1 MQRKRNKPVRLS
13 QDFFDRLEP
22 RLLLAATKV
31 VFATS
36 SQTIAAGA
44 NSTAITVQLQDA
56 ANVPQTAGGAG
67 QVVNLST
74 SSSGGHFVDA
84 GLNTITS
91 VTVPAGSSSADV
103 FYVDT
108 VAAVPTLAVSSS
120 GLASSLQ
127 TETVTANA
135 PTQIDFTSE
144 SVGTRTSLAS
154 TTITLTLKD
163 SFGNPANAGGGGQP
177 ITLSSTSAGA
187 TFSTGANTTV
197 TAGTST
203 KTFTYTDP
211 NVGTPTIT
219 VTGAGLTSAQ
229 QGATIYNSTTVA
241 VKPDPAGLGS
251 YASTPPGGQNSNIAY
266 QTAYDWINR
275 PANSPLPTND
285 WWTLILKSGFAGSLY
300 TMPQKLFTQSS
311 GVTVSGYTGINSV
324 ANNIGYSGEQTVSV
338 GGNGTT
344 FARDAVV
351 DYSDWMVRFRM
362 EQSETRYVDV
372 TAVQGSPM
380 AWYEFN
386 NVSPTLTFGAAGT
399 YGTISDAAGASLGNG
414 GAGFSTDHFRFTKTG
429 VNFAVFA
436 PAGTVFVP
444 NATGFNVAFAG
455 ADHYLAV
462 ATLPAATNAIFADF
476 YQHAYAVPRTTTYGY
491 SYNVAAGAIT
501 TTWNVASDLLKAGA
515 STDLLQGWLPHNYR
529 DITSGPSTI
538 AGYTYPT
545 IYGTIRVSLGNSF
558 TIVQPTNGLNFVL
571 PAPQQIGG
579 TSDFNPAKMAGWL
592 NTYQLGLGSDSYG
605 GQTTLSQAAQMTLMA
620 KQLNDPNY
628 TRLLNILRTGVTNW
642 LTYQAGDNR
651 FYTYY
656 PKDKAL
662 IAYPPAFGSEHYT
675 DLHFHLGYLTS
686 SAAVLA
692 MLDPT
697 WATNYGAIAT
707 MVARSYANWD
717 RADTSEPYL
726 RTFNA
731 WRGHSYADG
740 LGDSLGNQGN
750 NQESVSEAVQSWQGL
765 VLLGAALN
773 NQAMLDAGMMGYAIE
788 SKSETEYWLNVAHND
803 LNPPGYPANRNTAIN
818 ADFTRQQQTFFGN
831 QPKYQ
836 LGIVG
841 LPAWPSMDFL
851 GKYNANMQAVINA
864 TMAAIG
870 GADPYQTL
878 GNSDDGNNWLAV
890 ILGMQAQVNPQLSAN
905 EFARYATLNAA
916 DNANAVSGI
925 PYYITHANRAYG
937 LRDYNFRLSVPV
949 GGVYTNTTTGK
960 KTYVAYNS
968 SASPQTVNVL
978 NAAGVV
984 IDSFLAGPRTTT
996 VYSAFAAIDGSGI
1009 LQVGGSASADSFA
1022 ISQSGSTI
1030 TVTLGSNNQSFD
1042 ASSVNSVVFTSLGQ
1056 NDTLDFNGPV
1066 AKPVTFNGGTGN
1078 DTLNVNAGT
1087 FTFAGDALSG
1097 SSNLSVNV
1105 AAGATLL
1112 FNASQHLAG
1121 LNVSGLAQ
1129 LPANGTQ
1136 VIVTKSL
1143 SIPATGRLDIF
1154 DNAMIVDYDAPTSPL
1169 IAVQGLISSARSSGT
1184 WTGNG
1189 LTSDKAKNA
1198 NPKNTT
1204 LGTMEA
1210 TEFKALYTP
1219 TTLFAGET
1227 IDTTAVLVKYAYY
1240 GDVDFNGVVDFDDY
1254 SRIDAGFNN
1263 NRTGWLNGDV
1273 DGNGIVDFDD
1283 YSLIDQ
1289 AFNTQSAV
1297 LRPASSLPPALPG
1310 KSPRGL
1316 KVV

>member
-1 MQRKRNKPVRLS
+1 MARSRSKTVLIS
-13 QDFFDRLEP
+13 LEYFDRLEP

-31 VFATS
+31 VFATAPQS
-36 SQTIAAGA
+36 LSAGA
-44 NSTAITVQLQDA
+44 NSGAITVQLQDA
-56 ANVPQTAGGAG
+56 SNTPQNAGGAG

-84 GLNTITS
+84 GSNPISS
-91 VTVPAGSSSADV
+91 VMIPSGSSSADV

-108 VAAVPTLAVSSS
+108 VAAVPTLAVSSA

-127 TETVTANA
+127 TETITANA
-135 PTQIDFTSE
+135 PTQIDLTSAPA
-144 SVGTRTSLAS
+144 GTRSGLAS
-154 TTITLTLKD
+154 TTITITLKD
-163 SFGNPANAGGGGQP
+163 SFGNPAPAGGGGQA
-177 ITLSSTSAGA
+177 IALSSTSAGGS
-187 TFSTGANTTV
+187 FSTGANTTV
-197 TAGTST
+197 TAGTSA
-203 KTFTYTDP
+203 KSFTYTDS
-211 NVGTPTIT
+211 VVATPTIT
-219 VTGAGLTSAQ
+219 AAGAGLASAQ
-229 QGATIYNSTTVA
+229 QLATIYSSTTTVI
-241 VKPDPAGLGS
+241 KPDPAGLGS
-251 YASTPPGGQNSNIAY
+251 YASTPPGGQNSNIVY
-266 QTAYDWINR
+266 QTAYDWIDR
-275 PANSPLPTND
+275 PTDSPLPTND
-285 WWTLILKSGFAGSLY
+285 WWTLLLKSGFAGSLY

-311 GVTVSGYTGINSV
+311 GITVSGYTGITSV
-324 ANNIGYSGEQTVSV
+324 ANNIGYSGEQTVSI
-338 GGNGTT
+338 GGNGVT
-344 FARDAVV
+344 FTRDAVV

-362 EQSETRYVDV
+362 EQSETRYIDV
-372 TAVQGSPM
+372 TAVQGSPI
-380 AWYEFN
+380 AWYEFS
-386 NVSPTLTFGAAGT
+386 NVSPTLTLGAPGT
-399 YGTISDAAGASLGNG
+399 YGTISDGAGASLGNG
-414 GAGFSTDHFRFTKTG
+414 SAGFSVDHFRFTKAG
-429 VNFAVFA
+429 VNFGVFA
-436 PAGTVFVP
+436 PAGTVFIP
-444 NATGFNVAFAG
+444 SATGFNVAFAG

-462 ATLPAATNAIFADF
+462 ATLPSATNAIFDNF

-491 SYNVAAGAIT
+491 SYDVAAGAIS
-501 TTWNVASDLLKAGA
+501 TTWDVATDLLKPGA
-515 STDLLQGWLPHNYR
+515 SDQILQGWLPHNYR
-529 DITSGPSTI
+529 DISSGPATI

-579 TSDFNPAKMAGWL
+579 TSDFDPAKMAGWL
-592 NTYQLGLGSDSYG
+592 NTYTLGTGSDSYG

-628 TRLLNILRTGVTNW
+628 NRLLTILRNGVTNW
-642 LTYQAGDNR
+642 LTYQAGDNK

-656 PKDKAL
+656 PRDHAL

-675 DLHFHLGYLTS
+675 DLHFHLGYMTS

-697 WATNYGAIAT
+697 WAQNYGAIAT

-851 GKYNANMQAVINA
+851 GKYNANMQAEINA

-878 GNSDDGNNWLAV
+878 GTSDDGNNWLAV

-916 DNANAVSGI
+916 DNANPVSGI
-925 PYYITHANRAYG
+925 PYYITHANRTCG
-937 LRDYNFRLSVPV
+937 LRDYGFHLSVPV

-968 SASPQTVNVL
+968 SQSTQTVNVL
-978 NAAGVV
+978 NASGNV
-984 IDSFLAGPRTTT
+984 IDSFLAAPRTTT
-996 VYSAFAAIDGSGI
+996 IYSAFAAIDGNGV
-1009 LQVGGSASADSFA
+1009 LQVSGSAGADQFA

-1030 TVTLGSNNQSFD
+1030 TVSLGGNNQSFD
-1042 ASSVNSVVFTSLGQ
+1042 AGSVNSVVFAGLAQ

-1066 AKPVTFNGGTGN
+1066 TKPVIFNGGTG
-1078 DTLNVNAGT
+1078 DDILNVNSGT
-1087 FTFAGDALSG
+1087 FTFAADAVAG
-1097 SSNLSVNV
+1097 SSNLTVNV
-1105 AAGATLL
+1105 AAGAVAL
-1112 FNASQHLAG
+1112 FNSTQHLAA
-1121 LNVSGLAQ
+1121 LNVSGAAQ
-1129 LPANGTQ
+1129 LLTSGSR

-1143 SIPATGRLDIF
+1143 IIPSSGKLDLF
-1154 DNAMIVDYDAPTSPL
+1154 NNALIVDYSGASELAATQTL
-1169 IAVQGLISSARSSGT
+1169 INSARAGGA

-1189 LTSDKAKNA
+1189 ITSTSAKNA
-1198 NPKNTT
+1198 NPRNTT

-1210 TEFKALYTP
+1210 SDFKTLYTP
-1219 TTLFAGET
+1219 ATPFAGES
-1227 IDTTAVLVKYAYY
+1227 IDSTAVLVKYTYY
-1240 GDVDFNGVVDFDDY
+1240 GDTDFNGVVNFDDY
-1254 SRIDAGFNN
+1254 SRTDAGFNN
-1263 NRTGWLNGDV
+1263 SRSGWLNGDF
-1273 DGNGIVDFDD
+1273 DGNGVVNFDD
-1283 YSLIDQ
+1283 YSLIDL
-1289 AFNTQSAV
+1289 AFNTQGAP
-1297 LRPASSLPPALPG
+1297 LRAGGTALAG
-1310 KSPRGL
+1310 KSSRGARIA
-1316 KVV
+1316 